1 MSKNKDQN
9 VQSARS
15 GVSFIHS
22 IKFKIM
28 AMTGISVIVAI
39 VAMLL
44 IIVPSVQK
52 DIKET
57 INNYMY
63 DVTASYADK
72 LELRLGSYK
81 KSYLNAYKLLNDDF
95 GEVSLNGMESSYAY
109 IVGSDGTMLFHPDQE
124 KVGNPVENDAVKKV
138 VADIAAGDHPELQ
151 VIEYTYKGTYK
162 YAACY
167 VDESDSAIL
176 VVTVD
181 EDEVLA
187 GLNSVKRKSYVSAVI
202 LLVMALAV
210 AVFIS
215 LRISNPIIK
224 VSKCLDKL
232 ASLDFTEDKDL
243 SELSLL
249 KDETGFMA
257 KSMNGLEKT
266 LSDVIASLKD
276 EAASV
281 RQASVILE
289 EGTSD
294 TAVTI
299 EQVELAVSEISD
311 GATSQANETQRAT
324 ENVVL
329 MGNLVEENGVE
340 LQNLVEVARA
350 MRSSSEA
357 AQATIHT
364 LEEVNRSAV
373 ESIGVIAEQTKT
385 TNTSAQ
391 KIREATSLITA
402 IAEETNLLSLNAS
415 IEAARAGEQGRG
427 FAVVAGQIQ
436 KLAEQ
441 SNSSAQQ
448 IEEVIDELIR
458 DSQNAVETM
467 DQVETVMNR
476 QNENMVQTEQKFSE
490 VADGISASIDSI
502 RIIRDKS
509 AELDKARIEVVD
521 IVQNLTAIAE
531 ENAASTQETSASVT
545 QVTNI
550 VSGISGK
557 AEELKTIADDLDEH
571 MSRFVI

>member
-1 MSKNKDQN
+1 MSKNIN
-9 VQSARS
+9 QSEKPANS
-15 GVSFIHS
+15 GVNFINS
-22 IKFKIM
+22 IKFKIL
-28 AMTGISVIVAI
+28 AITGVSVIVA
-39 VAMLL
+39 VFAMLL

-52 DIKET
+52 DMKET
-57 INNYMY
+57 VNNYMF

-72 LELRLGSYK
+72 LELRLASYK

-95 GEVSLNGMESSYAY
+95 GNVKLNGMESSYAY
-109 IVGSDGTMLFHPDQE
+109 IVSADGTMLYHPTQD

-138 VADIAAGDHPELQ
+138 VSDIAAGKHPELQ
-151 VIEYTYKGTYK
+151 VIEYTFKGVYK

-181 EDEVLA
+181 EDEVME
-187 GLNSVKRKSYVSAVI
+187 GLNQVKRQSYIAAVLI
-202 LLVMALAV
+202 LIV
-210 AVFIS
+210 AFAFAIFIS

-224 VSKCLDKL
+224 VSKCVDKL

-243 SELSLL
+243 AELSSL

-257 KSMNGLEKT
+257 KSMTALEST
-266 LSDVIASLKD
+266 LSEVITSLKA
-276 EAASV
+276 EAANV
-281 RQASVILE
+281 RDASNTLE
-289 EGTSD
+289 EGTID
-294 TAVTI
+294 TATTI

-350 MRSSSEA
+350 MRSSSEE

-402 IAEETNLLSLNAS
+402 IAEETNLLTLNAS

-441 SNSSAQQ
+441 SNASAQQ
-448 IEEVIDELIR
+448 IEEVIDQLIR
-458 DSQNAVETM
+458 DSQTAVETM
-467 DQVETVMNR
+467 DQVESVMNK
-476 QNENMVQTEQKFSE
+476 QNENMIQTDKKFSE

-509 AELDKARIEVVD
+509 KELDQARIEVVD

-550 VSGISGK
+550 VSNISEK
-557 AEELKTIADDLDEH
+557 AEELKSIADDLDEH
-571 MSRFVI
+571 MSRFVV